1 MLKIRKDNIVQI
13 VSAGTYENLYKGMGY
28 EIVSEGKKEAP
39 AKVEAPSKPTTQ
51 PEEQEPKE
59 DKKPVFK
66 KESK

>member
-1 MLKIRKDNIVQI
+1 MLKIKKNNVEKI
-13 VSAGTYENLYKGMGY
+13 VSAGAYENLYKSMGY
-28 EIVSEGKKEAP
+28 EIVSEGKKDAP

-59 DKKPVFK
+59 DKKPIFK